1 MLHIFRI
8 EGKAN
13 LQNITTFAVPFVMRF
28 FIFYR
33 GGFCHCSANNKIKI
47 SKVKEKIMILKNK
60 MKSQWSRGIVC

>member
-13 LQNITTFAVPFVMRF
+13 LQNITTFAFPFVMRF

-47 SKVKEKIMILKNK
+47 SKVKEKLKRK
-60 MKSQWSRGIVC
+60 